1 MEELLK
7 KYNVTPV
14 YSSNP
19 NVNRVDTRKNISG
32 GKTYKKDLKN
42 DLQNLPPDEEYDPVT
57 GFVMPTTKAA
67 LQEAYDFFKSP
78 VKKTANELAIEEA
91 MNYMPIP
98 HSEWIESAG
107 HNVASAFTNIG
118 GQMAASEKG
127 IPKADINKL
136 NPWEM
141 IDPKTGGIA
150 GEVGPDKNLINKI
163 FGSKEEL
170 YKKSDE
176 HAFKAAELAAKRKS
190 ELSKAGGVLFDLGSE
205 GLHLGA
211 QILAGQAVP
220 GAGIALL
227 ATRSYGNASAE
238 ARRNGATEEQSILYG
253 LASAAMELGTEKL
266 ANIALPL
273 SKAYGKGTLDD
284 TIKKLVNKLA
294 TSDAGRRILMTI
306 ASGVGEGAE
315 EMLQSAL
322 EPVLQRIIYD
332 KDALSVYTDPEQRKE
347 HFANMLYE
355 GLIGFGLGFI
365 AGGGQA
371 IVESGIQANTPTPS
385 DGFDIY
391 ELLAQQR
398 DMDNR
403 LMSQIPP
410 DVDKL
415 GVKARMT
422 YQPDNF
428 LMRQLFPEADN
439 VLMQQLFPETGAEAE
454 IPDGYALNQ
463 EHSLDPYISEA
474 AREAGATQGVHK
486 VLPIAEVEARAQE
499 ALNREGGLETE
510 RNRLENKHEWD
521 AVDFETSK
529 LILERLG
536 LEAEKTG
543 NYGDLIV
550 WKRSNEKRR
559 TQWGQAGRILAEHA
573 KMGKSRAEVMADMAD
588 KLARYNHVE
597 TDPEFKASREAAGTA
612 SETAFDAAFK
622 AFDTGDLESQI
633 ISNTIARSIQKDGG
647 LDTATFVK
655 SELMKA
661 GLSEQTATNLAT
673 QAVDTFNNTVKQSV
687 ENSLS
692 EDLKGTA
699 AFKQKLAELQ
709 KDGVITPS
717 DVEALINESLDT
729 LKPQLSEE
737 QKKLLTEVNGYID
750 RIDSTSDTDFA
761 GISNIINEL
770 NRRRGTDKLTTGIER
785 KVQKDAIAH
794 LRKNG
799 EMQVLKN
806 IATGQAQALVG
817 DVKPKSKLSNIATWR
832 FMSMLSKGSTVS
844 RNLVGNLAFLIQE
857 ISATRFGTLADMI
870 MEKSTGKR
878 STAFDQGLFSK
889 EGWAGMQDAVYK
901 SFLEISLDVDSD
913 SVSKFGMGTN
923 RHFKMEGNVIER
935 FLSAVQKYQGY
946 ALTTTD
952 EAFKGFTRAETERQL
967 ASLREQG
974 KLGQNELLDRA
985 QQTALES
992 TFQDSNKATEIALN
1006 VRNKLDR
1013 IAGFDI
1019 GDGKRFGLG
1028 TLAMPFVTVPVNLT
1042 RQAFNYSPLGFVH
1055 GVYEMGKVM
1064 TQKSNASVEAQAKA
1078 ALDVG
1083 RGLTGSA
1090 LVGIAYL
1097 LTQLGIL
1104 KIPTD
1109 DEDSKKKGFQRA
1121 QGITGAKFNA
1131 SAFKRW
1137 FNGESTDWKNGD
1149 VMMGIEFL
1157 ETANIAMYMGA
1168 LIHEAYKER
1177 GKKYAPLQLTFMN
1190 AEALGHAISD
1200 LPAISQIQDIENT
1213 WKYSKYGDDEK
1224 ARKVSEE
1231 LVNFFGNQALSFYP
1245 NLLKGLAQG
1254 TDTKVRSLY
1263 DADNEYEK
1271 LWNQIKASFPAAR
1284 QTVPAAIGNWGEERT
1299 VNAPAWLHFFNRTIF
1314 PSEITQ
1320 YQTDEV
1326 SDELLR
1332 LGKLPEVYA
1341 PRKVTQDGKTRQ
1353 LEQSERRDYKIA
1365 YGRTVK
1371 EELDTLME
1379 SSWYKG
1385 LSDADKKEAI
1395 GHLFGMGTTAGN
1407 EAIFNF
1413 MQHSGFQEK
1422 VRNAKNYGLDA
1433 TDILIAEERLTG
1445 IKGIT
1450 NPKGT
1455 SSVSNSAALLKMR
1468 ELYKM
1473 YWLTPEQRRYL
1484 AEVYKVGKK
1493 VIDYTPSEVEMALAG
1508 MEKEQGTRY
1517 SDTMKDLMKKYG

>member
-107 HNVASAFTNIG
+107 HNVASAFANIG

-136 NPWEM
+136 NPYEM

-211 QILAGQAVP
+211 QILANKFVP

-227 ATRSYGNASAE
+227 TTRSYGNASAE
-238 ARRNGATEEQSILYG
+238 ARRSGATEEQAMLYG
-253 LASAAMELGTEKL
+253 LASAALELGTEKL
-266 ANIALPL
+266 ANVALPM
-273 SKAYGKGTLDD
+273 SKTFGKGTLDD

-428 LMRQLFPEADN
+428 LMRQLFPETDN
-439 VLMQQLFPETGAEAE
+439 AAMLFPETEIRPETE
-454 IPDGYALNQ
+454 IPEGYALNQ
-463 EHSLDPYISEA
+463 EHSLDPYITEA

-486 VLPIAEVEARAQE
+486 VLPIAEVEARAME
-499 ALNREGGLETE
+499 ALKNGVEAE
-510 RNRLENKHEWD
+510 RNRLESKHEWD

-543 NYGDLIV
+543 DYNSLIA
-550 WKRSNEKRR
+550 WKRTNEKQR
-559 TQWGQAGRILAEHA
+559 TRWGQAGRVLAEHA
-573 KMGKSRAEVMADMAD
+573 KMGKGRAEILAEAADN
-588 KLARYNHVE
+588 LARWNQFE
-597 TDPEFKASREAAGTA
+597 TDPEFKASRKALGTA
-612 SETAFDAAFK
+612 SETAFDNAFN

-633 ISNTIARSIQKDGG
+633 ISNSIARSIQRDNGI
-647 LDTATFVK
+647 DTATFVR

-673 QAVDTFNNTVKQSV
+673 QAVETFNNTVRQNV
-687 ENSLS
+687 ENSLG
-692 EDLKGTA
+692 ENLKEKTLKGVETV
-699 AFKQKLAELQ
+699 KQKLADFNKE
-709 KDGVITPS
+709 GVITPS
-717 DVEALINESLDT
+717 DVEAIINETLDD
-729 LKPQLSEE
+729 LKPKLSEK
-737 QKKLLTEVNGYID
+737 QQALLKEVRGYLD
-750 RIDSTSDTDFA
+750 RIDNISDTDFA
-761 GISNIINEL
+761 GISQLIDEL
-770 NRRRGTDKLTTGIER
+770 NRRRGTNKGGLPIER
-785 KVQKDAIAH
+785 KVQNAAVKYLI
-794 LRKNG
+794 KNG
-799 EMQVLKN
+799 EMQYLKN
-806 IATGQAQALVG
+806 LATGQAQALVG
-817 DVKPKSKLSNIATWR
+817 DVKPKKFVGNLAAYR
-832 FMSMLSKGSTVS
+832 YLAMLSKGKTTAK
-844 RNLVGNLAFLIQE
+844 NLGGNLAQF
-857 ISATRFGTLADMI
+857 ISEWAATNVGSIPDAAMGLVT
-870 MEKSTGKR
+870 KR
-878 STAFDQGLFSK
+878 RTPMAENLFSK
-889 EGWAGMQDAVYK
+889 AGWLSMRDAVYK

-913 SVSKFGMGTN
+913 SVSKYGLGTN
-923 RHFKMEGNVIER
+923 RHFKMSGNLVER
-935 FLSAVQKYQGY
+935 FFSSWEKYLGY
-946 ALTTTD
+946 ALTTSD
-952 EAFKGFTRAETERQL
+952 EAFKGYTRGETERRL
-967 ASLREQG
+967 NKAREQG
-974 KLGQNELLDRA
+974 KLGQNELLDHA
-985 QQTALES
+985 QQMALER
-992 TFQDSNKATEIALN
+992 TFQDSNWTTEALLKA
-1006 VRNKLDR
+1006 RSWLDR
-1013 IAGFDI
+1013 KTGVDI
-1019 GDGKRFGLG
+1019 GDGKYYGLG
-1028 TLAMPFVTVPVNLT
+1028 SFAQPFLTVPVNLT
-1042 RQAFNYSPLGFVH
+1042 RMAVKYSPAGGAIGLV
-1055 GVYEMGKVM
+1055 EMANVIR
-1064 TQKSNASVEAQAKA
+1064 QKTNATPEAQAKA

-1083 RGLTGSA
+1083 RGMTGTA
-1090 LVGIAYL
+1090 LVAL
-1097 LTQLGIL
+1097 AAAL
-1104 KIPTD
+1104 KHAGVIEIPTD
-1109 DEDSKKKGFQRA
+1109 DEESKKKGFLRSL
-1121 QGITGAKFNA
+1121 GIRGATFNL
-1131 SAFKRW
+1131 SAFKRLIS
-1137 FNGESTDWKNGD
+1137 GEKTDWKHND
-1149 VMMGIEFL
+1149 ELYSMNYL
-1157 ETANIAMYMGA
+1157 ETWQSAMYMGSM
-1168 LIHEAYKER
+1168 IENAYKEDGSWIEDIPR
-1177 GKKYAPLQLTFMN
+1177 ANIKAILQ
-1190 AEALGHAISD
+1190 AIND
-1200 LPAISQIQDIENT
+1200 LPLMTHLHEIENT
-1213 WKYSKYGDDEK
+1213 WLYSRHGEK
-1224 ARKVSEE
+1224 EWLSKALEAGG
-1231 LVNFFGNQALSFYP
+1231 NFFGEQGLSFIP
-1245 NLLKGLAQG
+1245 NVWKGIMQSS
-1254 TDTKVRSLY
+1254 DRYIRNPY
-1263 DADNEYEK
+1263 DADSTAEVILNK
-1271 LWNQIKASFPAAR
+1271 LKLQIPGLR
-1284 QTVPAAIGNWGEERT
+1284 DDVPISLDNWGRERE
-1299 VNAPAWLHFFNRTIF
+1299 VSVPQWQHIINSNIAPSDVTR
-1314 PSEITQ
+1314 
-1320 YQTDEV
+1320 YQTDAV
-1326 SDELLR
+1326 ADELLR
-1332 LGKLPEVYA
+1332 LEKMPEIYA
-1341 PRKVTQDGKTRQ
+1341 PRRVTQDGEKRRLTAD
-1353 LEQSERRDYKIA
+1353 ERRSYKTA

-1379 SSWYKG
+1379 SNWYKG

-1455 SSVSNSAALLKMR
+1455 GSVGNSAGLLKMR

-1484 AEVYKVGKK
+1484 AEVYKVGKE